1 MYVDQLGGAYIF
13 VRHLEIKF
21 ILIFLYGITFIPI
34 FAQPISLCGCPLL
47 ENIQIPNYHIVDAEG
62 IFLQPLI
69 KLDQCIFAD
78 RDPNVICYII
88 P

>member
-34 FAQPISLCGCPLL
+34 FGLLIALCWFPLL
-47 ENIQIPNYHIVDAEG
+47 ENIQVLSNHIINVRG
-62 IFLQPLI
+62 NFFTTY
-69 KLDQCIFAD
+69 DQGIFAD
-78 RDPNVICYII
+78 RDPNIICYII

>member
-47 ENIQIPNYHIVDAEG
+47 ENIQIPNYHIVDAGG
-62 IFLQPLI
+62 IFFTTI
-69 KLDQCIFAD
+69 DQAGSMHFCGQ
-78 RDPNVICYII
+78 RP
-88 P
+88 